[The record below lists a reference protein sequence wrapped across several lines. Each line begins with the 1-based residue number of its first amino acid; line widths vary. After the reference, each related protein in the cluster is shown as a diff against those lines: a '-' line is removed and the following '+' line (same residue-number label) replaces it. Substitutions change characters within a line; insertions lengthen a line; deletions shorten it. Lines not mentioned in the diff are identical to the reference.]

1 MLKSVSGLGFYVQDT
16 KKTIAFYKKLG
27 FTKIT
32 REQDSIKIYLN
43 WFWMQFNESATSKKL
58 GKEFQ
63 KEAFAKVKGAGLY
76 INIAVSEID
85 KLYASLVRKG
95 LKPSSKPRDWAWGNR
110 EFVIRDPDGYKI
122 VFFEKLK

>member
-1 MLKSVSGLGFYVQDT
+1 MLKSVSGLGLYVKDIS
-16 KKTIAFYKKLG
+16 KTVAFYKKLG
-27 FTKIT
+27 LSKV
-32 REQDSIKIYLN
+32 IKKDGVTNVYLN
-43 WFWMQFNESATSKKL
+43 WFWLQFTENKTAKKL

-76 INIAVSEID
+76 INVSVDEID

-95 LKPSSKPRDWAWGNR
+95 LKPSSKPRDWPWGNR

-122 VFFEKLK
+122 VFFQKVK